1 MDYQR
6 LRTELLTPLQSVP
19 PAPAGWTYTGLSDQA
34 AADKLNDPNGGRTRN
49 RTNVTKNEII
59 RNIRN
64 ADYPTTSANDQIKW
78 NKLNLLLSTDTI
90 DASST
95 NVRDT
100 FTAIFTGT
108 TTLTTL
114 NTLATE
120 PVSRTDEL
128 GLGQVTAGDV
138 GIARAGGG

>member
-6 LRTELLTPLQSVP
+6 LRTELLTPQSSVP
-19 PAPAGWTYTGLSDQA
+19 PAPAGWTYVGLSDQA
-34 AADKLNDPNGGRTRN
+34 AADKLNDPGGGRTRN

-59 RNIRN
+59 KSIRN

-108 TTLTTL
+108 PTLTTL

-120 PVSRTDEL
+120 AISRTDEL
-128 GLGQVTAGDV
+128 GLGVVTAGDV